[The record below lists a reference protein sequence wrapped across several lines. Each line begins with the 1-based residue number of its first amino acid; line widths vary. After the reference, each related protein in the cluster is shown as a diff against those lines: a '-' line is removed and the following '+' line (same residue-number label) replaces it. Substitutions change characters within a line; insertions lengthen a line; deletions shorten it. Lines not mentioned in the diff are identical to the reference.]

1 MSVGSM
7 PSSCQSGL
15 PTFIGVSMKMAGLRV
30 EKQNSQK
37 IDDQSVTRMSEVKTV
52 LFELKSCSKYKSDSG
67 TSVQRAKRAFHL
79 AE

>member
-7 PSSCQSGL
+7 PSSFQSGL

-67 TSVQRAKRAFHL
+67 TSAQRAKRAFHL